1 MFVSFI
7 AVISKVA
14 CVARLSYAATRI
26 ACRRGYTQWVRIGQA
41 TVYASGCLPTPTSQR
56 NTAVTALSDY
66 LNDHIPASWR
76 KPQVVDALHGV
87 VDRATVYRYLAGNH
101 PRNPPELV
109 LQAFAD
115 ALPGV
120 SVSELRA
127 AAQLPPGVNEP
138 WIPPAEANRLSL
150 AQRRALDAF
159 IKATVAAVTADES
172 AEETLEAP
180 EPALTA
186 VERQQAEEY
195 IEHLRRRGRGVLAD
209 AVAAETLGLPVPA
222 AVHSMAVE
230 ESLPGHHSRNR
241 R

>member
-1 MFVSFI
+1 M
-7 AVISKVA
+7 
-14 CVARLSYAATRI
+14 YAMGMDCPGA
-26 ACRRGYTQWVRIGQA
+26 
-41 TVYASGCLPTPTSQR
+41 ASTLWLPAGPTSTKKQR
-56 NTAVTALSDY
+56 YIALTALSDY

-115 ALPGV
+115 ALPGA

-138 WIPPAEANRLSL
+138 WVPPAEANRLNL

-159 IKATVAAVTADES
+159 IKATVAAVAADES
-172 AEETLEAP
+172 AYEALEAQ
-180 EPALTA
+180 EPALSA

-195 IEHLRRRGRGVLAD
+195 IEQLRSRGRGMLAD
-209 AVAAETLGLPVPA
+209 AVAAETLGVAEATASATA
-222 AVHSMAVE
+222 AE
-230 ESLPGHHSRNR
+230 GSLQKHRSRSR

>member
-1 MFVSFI
+1 MGTDWPGH
-7 AVISKVA
+7 
-14 CVARLSYAATRI
+14 RLRF
-26 ACRRGYTQWVRIGQA
+26 
-41 TVYASGCLPTPTSQR
+41 GCLPTPTSQR

-66 LNDHIPASWR
+66 LNDHIPANWR

-115 ALPGV
+115 ALPGA

-159 IKATVAAVTADES
+159 IKATVVASAADE
-172 AEETLEAP
+172 AADEPLVTPAP
-180 EPALTA
+180 EPDLTPL
-186 VERQQAEEY
+186 ERQQAEEY
-195 IEHLRRRGRGVLAD
+195 IEHLRSRGRGVLAD